1 MSYVIDSASG
11 KLPCATRSNALL
23 AVALGH
29 LLALQAGAA
38 MALQPQPL
46 AKHGSCPSGYSQSGN
61 YCTPSSNAN
70 FAVPKVGSCPS
81 GYSQSGDYCLAGSN
95 ARLAVPKQ
103 GSCPSGY
110 SQSGDYCLSS
120 K

>member
-23 AVALGH
+23 AVALGL

-46 AKHGSCPSGYSQSGN
+46 AKHGSCPSGYSQSGS

-70 FAVPKVGSCPS
+70 FAVRKVGSCPS

>member
-1 MSYVIDSASG
+1 MKALYLVAVSM
-11 KLPCATRSNALL
+11 LATS
-23 AVALGH
+23 AVASPP
-29 LLALQAGAA
+29 A
-38 MALQPQPL
+38 QPL
-46 AKHGSCPSGYSQSGN
+46 PKQGSCPSGYSQSGS
-61 YCTPSSNAN
+61 YCNPGSNARY
-70 FAVPKVGSCPS
+70 ALLKQGSCPS

-110 SQSGDYCLSS
+110 SQSGNYCLSS